1 MGAVEW
7 RRPMKTVQVTFPV
20 LRGARRFFI
29 EQGPRWSLI
38 EHLLLDAVCRKP
50 RTVSELSAQSGLPR
64 RVVVEAFIRLM
75 RAGWVEMTAVGN
87 GLVFRGTAA
96 GAEQAPRDQL
106 QAATVVQPKYRGFA
120 IEQVTGGVFRS
131 RELDVRPQSRLPAT
145 TDDQVV
151 IHLEGAPAHAEG
163 DLSEVFNAIEGED
176 ELIVG
181 VERSSNKLIERYAV
195 VTVRD
200 ELIEGLPA
208 RASIGLRNLIL
219 RRAKEVVS
227 ASATTARQKASAEA
241 RVASETE
248 VSGDEPWRSTDAL
261 YEHDDLIVD
270 GEAHKAAFERL
281 IRNATERLIIHS
293 TFITDA
299 RAQAVLPMLLA
310 AAAKGVSIDIFW
322 GQDDV
327 GTSTSSSRAAAERL
341 QARVA
346 REGRTDSIT
355 VHPFTTNSHAKVAV
369 ADNGRGRWTALLGS
383 CNWLSSDFTSFEVS
397 ARLRDPV
404 LVGQLIRRL
413 AGLARG
419 RAGIWHDVAIE
430 LTVLGRKV
438 ERMPRGNG
446 RTVPM
451 RLLFSSDHAKLV
463 LKARNCAE
471 KRIFVLSHR
480 LGIAGRPVT
489 LLPMLAAVKAKNI
502 EARAYYGRTTGPLS
516 GVEGAGMTRE
526 FAAEG
531 MAIQPV
537 HKPRLHAKVLGWDD
551 DALAVTSLNW
561 LSADPPDTEP
571 YREIG
576 VLIEVPRLADNFIQI
591 FENARSG

>member
-1 MGAVEW
+1 
-7 RRPMKTVQVTFPV
+7 
-20 LRGARRFFI
+20 
-29 EQGPRWSLI
+29 
-38 EHLLLDAVCRKP
+38 
-50 RTVSELSAQSGLPR
+50 
-64 RVVVEAFIRLM
+64 M
-75 RAGWVEMTAVGN
+75 RAGWVEMTVVGN

-208 RASIGLRNLIL
+208 CASIGLRNLIL
-219 RRAKEVVS
+219 RRAKEVAS

-310 AAAKGVSIDIFW
+310 AAAKGVSIDIF
-322 GQDDV
+322 GAKM
-327 GTSTSSSRAAAERL
+327 TS
-341 QARVA
+341 
-346 REGRTDSIT
+346 
-355 VHPFTTNSHAKVAV
+355 
-369 ADNGRGRWTALLGS
+369 AL
-383 CNWLSSDFTSFEVS
+383 
-397 ARLRDPV
+397 AP
-404 LVGQLIRRL
+404 RRL
-413 AGLARG
+413 AR
-419 RAGIWHDVAIE
+419 
-430 LTVLGRKV
+430 
-438 ERMPRGNG
+438 
-446 RTVPM
+446 
-451 RLLFSSDHAKLV
+451 
-463 LKARNCAE
+463 
-471 KRIFVLSHR
+471 
-480 LGIAGRPVT
+480 RP
-489 LLPMLAAVKAKNI
+489 
-502 EARAYYGRTTGPLS
+502 S
-516 GVEGAGMTRE
+516 G
-526 FAAEG
+526 F
-531 MAIQPV
+531 
-537 HKPRLHAKVLGWDD
+537 
-551 DALAVTSLNW
+551 
-561 LSADPPDTEP
+561 
-571 YREIG
+571 
-576 VLIEVPRLADNFIQI
+576 RLAWRKKAARTRLWFILSRPTRMR
-591 FENARSG
+591 RSQ